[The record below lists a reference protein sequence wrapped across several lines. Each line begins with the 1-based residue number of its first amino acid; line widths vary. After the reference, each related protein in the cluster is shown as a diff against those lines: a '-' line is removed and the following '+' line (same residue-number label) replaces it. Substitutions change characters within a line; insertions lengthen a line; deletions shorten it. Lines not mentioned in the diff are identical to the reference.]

1 MTDTEKAILERLSKL
16 DKLDEIVKKLDVI
29 DQKVTNVA
37 INRSARSNLDT
48 RQLATETKVQ
58 GIETTVN
65 EMKNRL
71 DQAARN
77 QERMMAA
84 IRNAEIQGIK
94 REENGRKYNVVIN
107 NIPQLD
113 VNEDRKVS
121 VEHVRKVISDVLKI
135 RGGKNIIIK
144 NAHRIPSS
152 QPVKPI
158 IFKVNTMC
166 DKQLIWDHLSNL
178 NTYNEAQ
185 QSDRSKVFI
194 DMNNL
199 PAKLNRD
206 KKSLLEKFKELKRQD
221 KKPKWHYDKNA
232 GECYIKCGGQ
242 KFKSKTDNFD
252 FKFEELVQADVLT
265 GPWKI
270 IPTFDE
276 EHSEYE

>member
-1 MTDTEKAILERLSKL
+1 MTDTEKTILS
-16 DKLDEIVKKLDVI
+16 KLDEIVEKLDVI
-29 DQKVTNVA
+29 DQKVT
-37 INRSARSNLDT
+37 NLDT

-71 DQAARN
+71 DKAASN

-84 IRNAEIQGIK
+84 IRNAEIQSIK

-121 VEHVRKVISDVLKI
+121 VEHVRKVLSDVLKI
-135 RGGKNIIIK
+135 RGGKNMVIK

-166 DKQLIWDHLSNL
+166 DKQLIWDHLINL
-178 NTYNEAQ
+178 NTYNENQ
-185 QSDRSKVFI
+185 QSDRSKIFI

-206 KKSLLEKFKELKRQD
+206 KKSLLEKFKELRRED

-232 GECYIKCGGQ
+232 GECYIKCGGL

-252 FKFEELVQADVLT
+252 FKFDEHVQAEVLT
-265 GPWKI
+265 GPWKV
-270 IPTFDE
+270 IPTVDE
-276 EHSEYE
+276 EQSEYE